1 LPQDI
6 YLPRISSGLGVTFLV
21 HYFTPEEA
29 NRILP
34 EVKKLVSHVVKL
46 KADIDHTTGRQRNQL
61 VDELGVL
68 ISRLEDLG
76 VELKDTQSGL
86 ADFPA
91 KRFGEPVYLCW
102 KLGEPEVMFW
112 HEITGGFMG
121 RKTLKPEPMKQV

>member
-1 LPQDI
+1 VVEGPK
-6 YLPRISSGLGVTFLV
+6 LV

-34 EVKKLVSHVVKL
+34 EVKKLVSRIVKL
-46 KADIDHTTGRQRNQL
+46 KSEIDHETGRQRNQS

-68 ISRLEDLG
+68 ISRLEELG

-102 KLGEPEVMFW
+102 KLGEPEVMYW
-112 HEITGGFMG
+112 HEIAGGFMG
-121 RKTLKPEPMKQV
+121 RKALKPEPLKQI